1 MSDFNIQSGYTKALA
16 LAKSHYENFPV
27 VSVFIPKELRKH
39 VAVIY
44 WFARTAD
51 DFADDETN
59 PAEQRMQLLISF
71 EERLKNTLAN
81 NPAEDLDAAL
91 FNTITEKDLNPDY
104 FLALLSAFKQDV
116 IKTRYN
122 RFSEVLDYCN
132 RSANPVGR
140 LLLELFVL
148 HHPETVKYSDKIC
161 TALQLANFWQ
171 DVSLD
176 IKKDRIYIPFDYMD
190 KFAVTEDDIFKF
202 EKSGI
207 GSRKLKNCLKELV
220 LLTDDMFSEGE
231 KLIPFLDGLFKYEI
245 LWTVLGGRKVLD
257 KIKKIDYNV
266 VRERVSLSKTDLLQ
280 LGIESIFYGS
290 RER

>member
-1 MSDFNIQSGYTKALA
+1 MNQLNINSGYTKALA

-51 DFADDETN
+51 DFADDETI

-91 FNTITEKDLNPDY
+91 YNTITEKDLNPDY

-122 RFSEVLDYCN
+122 RFSEVLDYCS

-140 LLLELFVL
+140 LLLELFGL

-171 DVSLD
+171 DVSFD

-202 EKSGI
+202 EKTSI
-207 GSRKLKNCLKELV
+207 GSRKLKNCVKELV
-220 LLTDDMFSEGE
+220 LLTDGMFSEGE
-231 KLIPFLDGLFKYEI
+231 KLIPFLEGLFKYEI

-280 LGIESIFYGS
+280 LGIESIFYGK
-290 RER
+290 RKR